1 MTLLNLLA
9 TELIVWTA
17 DEPTPKPTMPGFQGD
32 ENMVTP
38 GVIGFFLTFVVMVAA
53 VLLIIDMVRRV
64 RRVNY
69 RVEIREKLEAELA
82 AEAAGSAA
90 ATEGGPTVSETEEV
104 KPRPEG

>member
-1 MTLLNLLA
+1 MTLMTQLV
-9 TELIVWTA
+9 TDLIVWTA
-17 DEPTPKPTMPGFQGD
+17 DEPTPVPTMPGFKGD

-38 GVIGFFLTFVVMVAA
+38 GVIGFFLTFVVMVAV

-69 RVEIREKLEAELA
+69 RAEIREKLEAELA
-82 AEAAGSAA
+82 ADGAGENAPVTTT
-90 ATEGGPTVSETEEV
+90 ATDET

>member
-1 MTLLNLLA
+1 MTLMTQLV
-9 TELIVWTA
+9 TDLIVWTA
-17 DEPTPKPTMPGFQGD
+17 DEPTPVPTMPGFKGD

-38 GVIGFFLTFVVMVAA
+38 GVIGFFLTFVVMVAV

-69 RVEIREKLEAELA
+69 RAEIREKLEAELA
-82 AEAAGSAA
+82 AEGAAENTSVTTT
-90 ATEGGPTVSETEEV
+90 ATDET